1 MAYLL
6 DRYFFIFFIFARWR
20 RPGSRGQ
27 YRRAGR
33 SNSTGADVRF
43 GLWSFTFLLGLWTC
57 HCQVHSGQP
66 TGCPSLPA
74 PVPLLSS
81 LLIKAHSSLVI
92 PHYFLPSFLH
102 AQTIITLSSLRRPW
116 TNFHGKKHSRNF
128 HKVRLFNIFLI
139 TNFTPVL
146 IGSFLIFSSIVD
158 ECNHSLLTIFH
169 SGDYDEAIF
178 MFGHHHNISEKYD
191 GNERELLFGEDI
203 DRGLVTEA
211 GWC

>member
-1 MAYLL
+1 M
-6 DRYFFIFFIFARWR
+6 
-20 RPGSRGQ
+20 
-27 YRRAGR
+27 
-33 SNSTGADVRF
+33 
-43 GLWSFTFLLGLWTC
+43 
-57 HCQVHSGQP
+57 
-66 TGCPSLPA
+66 
-74 PVPLLSS
+74 
-81 LLIKAHSSLVI
+81 
-92 PHYFLPSFLH
+92 
-102 AQTIITLSSLRRPW
+102 
-116 TNFHGKKHSRNF
+116 
-128 HKVRLFNIFLI
+128 RLFNIFLI

-191 GNERELLFGEDI
+191 GNERDSLLFGEDI